1 LLLKGL
7 LVIFRQ
13 SLGYKMMQRSSP
25 QRSIEQLASL
35 PTAQGGLTRLAA
47 DRVRKA
53 GIKLGPL
60 LSGVGLTIEQIDDPE
75 HRISVR
81 NQIAFLEAAAQA
93 LNDDFL
99 GLNLAEEF
107 DCRDLGLLY
116 YVMASSDTLG
126 DALNRASRYSRITNE
141 AIVLEYQ
148 GAREP
153 ALRLSYSGVPRHA
166 DLHQIEFSIVAM
178 VRVSRVL
185 SGRQLFPTRVSM
197 VHVRSKGSSKFSRLL
212 GKDVEFG
219 ANTDRIDFPAG
230 SAAWTL
236 VDADPRLNKL
246 LLKTCEASLD
256 ARSKRRDSFRITVEN
271 TVAPLL
277 PHGQARA
284 DVAAKKLG
292 MSERTLARRLA
303 EEDVTFIG
311 VLQQLKERLALR
323 YLEDD
328 SMPISR
334 IAWLL
339 GFEEVSS
346 FSHACRRWTGKS
358 PRELRRAS

>member
-1 LLLKGL
+1 
-7 LVIFRQ
+7 
-13 SLGYKMMQRSSP
+13 MQNSST
-25 QRSIEQLASL
+25 QQSIEQLASL

-75 HRISVR
+75 HRISVH

-141 AIVLEYQ
+141 TIVLEYRE
-148 GAREP
+148 AREP
-153 ALRLSYSGVPRHA
+153 ALRLSYSGIPRHA
-166 DLHQIEFSIVAM
+166 DLHQIEFCIVAM
-178 VRVSRVL
+178 IRVSRVL
-185 SGRQLFPTRVSM
+185 SGRQLFPYRVSM

-219 ANTDRIDFPAG
+219 ANTDQIEFPAG
-230 SAAWTL
+230 SAAWPL
-236 VDADPRLNKL
+236 VDADPRLNKI
-246 LLKTCEASLD
+246 LLKTCEESLN
-256 ARSKRRDSFRITVEN
+256 ARSRRRDSFRIAVEN

-277 PHGQARA
+277 PHGQAHA
-284 DVAAKKLG
+284 DVVAKKRG
-292 MSERTLARRLA
+292 MSERSLARRLA
-303 EEDVTFIG
+303 EEDVTFIE
-311 VLQQLKERLALR
+311 VLQQIKERLALR

-358 PRELRRAS
+358 PRELRLSS